1 MKIEIKKV
9 ISCQEWDKLVSET
22 YGRPYCFQQQ
32 DDCKPRGVESLT
44 VPSEYTNDY
53 EEDTVP
59 EIVNHPEMGVS
70 FKAWL
75 ERDPK
80 ELIPDDDKYR
90 APSWK
95 PTEDEIKKMRES
107 STLLWWERNFYPDV
121 NMVANDLYEK
131 GLLEA
136 GEYLIRI
143 DW

>member
-1 MKIEIKKV
+1 MNIKTKQV
-9 ISCQEWDKLVSET
+9 IDCSDWDKLVSET

-53 EEDTVP
+53 ENDTVP

-80 ELIPDDDKYR
+80 APLVSEEGIRDDDFGL
-90 APSWK
+90 S
-95 PTEDEIKKMRES
+95 
-107 STLLWWERNFYPDV
+107 LWWERNFYPDV

-136 GEYLIRI
+136 GEYLINI